1 MNSFLFKRKLKTAQ
15 KGKETHEKSEEKLAT
30 ELNKD
35 LDNKELEDSVD
46 SSAPGQNEA
55 TETSVSQSDNSS
67 IKLQSIVTAI
77 ETEAPHFDNKEEQ
90 DQDKTDNSEEEV
102 QVESNDYLFDD
113 DIIFLTYKRN
123 GLITLKE
130 QLLRNMQAERNEIEI
145 LKEKLN
151 SMSSSTIVN
160 QIVPKQ
166 ECLDEVMALLQK
178 ENQILQIKK
187 INLVRQIIE
196 QKELCIELSAQ
207 LRLAS
212 NDNYMSNFNKHEV
225 THF

>member
-15 KGKETHEKSEEKLAT
+15 KGRGAHEKSEEKLT
-30 ELNKD
+30 VELSKD
-35 LDNKELEDSVD
+35 LENKELEDSVD
-46 SSAPGQNEA
+46 SSAPGQ
-55 TETSVSQSDNSS
+55 TEIMEPSFSQSDNSS
-67 IKLQSIVTAI
+67 VKSHSIVTAI
-77 ETEAPHFDNKEEQ
+77 ETEVPHFDKDEQ

-102 QVESNDYLFDD
+102 QVENSDYLFDD
-113 DIIFLTYKRN
+113 DIVLLTYKRN

-130 QLLRNMQAERNEIEI
+130 QLLKNMQAERNEIEA
-145 LKEKLN
+145 LKEKLD
-151 SMSSSTIVN
+151 STSSSTTVN
-160 QIVPKQ
+160 QIIPKQ

-212 NDNYMSNFNKHEV
+212 NDNYLSNFNKHEV